1 MRRHIAK
8 GSVLSEHTKELA
20 LLSVGDVVQLQNQ
33 TGHNAKK
40 WDKSGSILEVLP
52 FKQYRVKVD
61 GSG

>member
-8 GSVLSEHTKELA
+8 DTVLSEHTKELA
-20 LLSVGDVVQLQNQ
+20 PLSVGDMVQLQNQ
-33 TGHNAKK
+33 TGRNAKK
-40 WDKSGSILEVLP
+40 WDKSGSIVEVLS